1 MTFKAAFQFTS
12 KPVITLADLLS
23 KTSAE
28 HPGGLLEQIRSV
40 PTEAACERRV
50 GLHSRHCG
58 LQRLAHTDTA
68 KLDPLLILRTKPE
81 TKAANSPRFT
91 FRDRLH

>member
-1 MTFKAAFQFTS
+1 MPTGSRANS
-12 KPVITLADLLS
+12 NWW
-23 KTSAE
+23 
-28 HPGGLLEQIRSV
+28 HSV
-40 PTEAACERRV
+40 QKRNR
-50 GLHSRHCG
+50 G
-58 LQRLAHTDTA
+58 LQHLAHADNA